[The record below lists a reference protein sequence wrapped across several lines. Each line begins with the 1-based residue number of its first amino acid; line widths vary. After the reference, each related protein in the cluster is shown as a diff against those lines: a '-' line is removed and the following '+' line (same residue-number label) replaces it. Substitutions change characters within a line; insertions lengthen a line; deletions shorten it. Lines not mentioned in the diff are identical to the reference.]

1 MTMAETIRTKLEAAL
16 APVRL
21 EVIDESHKHAGH
33 SGAQPG
39 GESHFHVTVVSA
51 AFAGLSRVARHRL
64 VNATLAAELAG
75 SVHAL
80 ALDTRLPEEDQAAS
94 TARA

>member
-1 MTMAETIRTKLEAAL
+1 MTMADTIRLKLEAAL
-16 APVRL
+16 APARL

-51 AFAGLSRVARHRL
+51 AFAGLNRVARHRL
-64 VNATLAAELAG
+64 VNTTLAAELAG

-80 ALDTRLPEEDQAAS
+80 ALETRLPEEDQARR
-94 TARA
+94 T

>member
-1 MTMAETIRTKLEAAL
+1 MTMADTIRTKLEAAL
-16 APVRL
+16 APARL

-64 VNATLAAELAG
+64 VNATLSAELAG
-75 SVHAL
+75 SIHAL
-80 ALDTRLPEEDQAAS
+80 ALDTRLPQEDQAPS

>member
-1 MTMAETIRTKLEAAL
+1 MTMADTIRTKLEAAL
-16 APVRL
+16 APARL

-64 VNATLAAELAG
+64 VNASLAAELAG

-80 ALDTRLPEEDQAAS
+80 ALDTRLPEEDQARS
-94 TARA
+94 S

>member
-64 VNATLAAELAG
+64 VNATLSAELAG
-75 SVHAL
+75 SIHAL
-80 ALDTRLPEEDQAAS
+80 ALDTRLPQEDQAPS

>member
-1 MTMAETIRTKLEAAL
+1 MTMADTIRTKLEAAL
-16 APVRL
+16 APARL

-64 VNATLAAELAG
+64 VNASLAAELAG

-80 ALDTRLPEEDQAAS
+80 ARDTRLPEEDQARS
-94 TARA
+94 S